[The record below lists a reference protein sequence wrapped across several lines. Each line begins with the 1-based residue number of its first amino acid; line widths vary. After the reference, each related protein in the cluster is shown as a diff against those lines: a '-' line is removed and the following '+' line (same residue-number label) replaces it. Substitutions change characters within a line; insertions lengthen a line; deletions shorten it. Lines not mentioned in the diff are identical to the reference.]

1 MKFNELN
8 LVPELINGL
17 NRQNLVETTSI
28 QSEAIPVLLEHHD
41 LIASAKT
48 GTGKTL
54 AYVLPILQQLFLRD
68 ECIKYPRTI
77 QTLIL
82 VPTRELA
89 IQINEVITHF
99 REDVNLKSTAI
110 FGGVR
115 QGSQVLAIERGIDIL
130 VATPGRLLDL
140 YKQQLLDLS
149 HCQTFVLDEAD
160 QMLDMGFIKDV
171 EKILPLIKN
180 RQQTLLFSATMPKEV
195 VKLSK
200 KMLKNPIRIQI
211 KSKQVTVETVKQ
223 SLYYVDKLNKAKLLL
238 KLLEDNSIYNAIVFV
253 RTKKNAETLAKKL
266 NKHQIPTEFIHG
278 SKSQNARVRA
288 LENFKKDKA
297 RILVA
302 TDLAAR
308 GIDVDVLTHVINFD
322 LPETPET
329 YLHRIGR
336 TARKQNDGEAISFCC
351 YQEIPELKAIEK
363 QIKQKIPVKDNP
375 WYPMEDYSNTPIKGT
390 PNLKKKAGKNHARK
404 PNRTNKKK

>member
-17 NRQNLVETTSI
+17 NRQNLVETTPI

-68 ECIKYPRTI
+68 ESIKYPRTI

-115 QGSQVLAIERGIDIL
+115 QGSQVLAIERGIDVL

-200 KMLKNPIRIQI
+200 KMLKDPMRIQI

-238 KLLEDNSIYNAIVFV
+238 KDNSIYNAIVFV

-363 QIKQKIPVKDNP
+363 QIKSFQ
-375 WYPMEDYSNTPIKGT
+375 
-390 PNLKKKAGKNHARK
+390 
-404 PNRTNKKK
+404 

>member
-17 NRQNLVETTSI
+17 NRQNLVETTPI

-68 ECIKYPRTI
+68 ESIKYPRTI

-180 RQQTLLFSATMPKEV
+180 RQQTLLF
-195 VKLSK
+195 
-200 KMLKNPIRIQI
+200 
-211 KSKQVTVETVKQ
+211 
-223 SLYYVDKLNKAKLLL
+223 
-238 KLLEDNSIYNAIVFV
+238 
-253 RTKKNAETLAKKL
+253 
-266 NKHQIPTEFIHG
+266 
-278 SKSQNARVRA
+278 
-288 LENFKKDKA
+288 
-297 RILVA
+297 
-302 TDLAAR
+302 
-308 GIDVDVLTHVINFD
+308 
-322 LPETPET
+322 
-329 YLHRIGR
+329 
-336 TARKQNDGEAISFCC
+336 
-351 YQEIPELKAIEK
+351 
-363 QIKQKIPVKDNP
+363 
-375 WYPMEDYSNTPIKGT
+375 
-390 PNLKKKAGKNHARK
+390 
-404 PNRTNKKK
+404 